1 MRSSPARSCLQPQP
15 VPVSRLPVVP
25 RGAAQPATPSQS
37 SSQRRGKADPRD
49 DPNHGGGPRP
59 GAGGSWSWRQ
69 EGRPSMP
76 RGELKLNCGGDDDRI
91 GGWNTLLEGHKMASM
106 AYRPDLGPCGA
117 RQAGRWWLHPCEETT
132 MTCHAHGPER
142 SERSLVPKLMTALPE
157 EEKVGSSSW
166 WCHLWPK
173 VS

>member
-1 MRSSPARSCLQPQP
+1 MLTTSACASLSPA
-15 VPVSRLPVVP
+15 SR
-25 RGAAQPATPSQS
+25 
-37 SSQRRGKADPRD
+37 SQRCSAASQPLHPGR
-49 DPNHGGGPRP
+49 RP
-59 GAGGSWSWRQ
+59 SAEERRIQETIPTTAEGQDQGQVEGSWSWTQ

-117 RQAGRWWLHPCEETT
+117 RQAGRWWLHPCGETT

-166 WCHLWPK
+166 CHLWPK